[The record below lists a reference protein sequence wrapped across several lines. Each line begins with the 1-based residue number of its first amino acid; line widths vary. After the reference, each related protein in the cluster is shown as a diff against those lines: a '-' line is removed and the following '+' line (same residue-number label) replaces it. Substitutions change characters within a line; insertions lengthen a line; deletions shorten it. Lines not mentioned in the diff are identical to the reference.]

1 MSPDARR
8 RLTVGLFTVLIARS
22 ADAAPTFEQR
32 CLATKRKAA
41 ATKLAAK
48 LACAA
53 SAARA
58 AGSVDPA
65 CLLRADTRFTAAFPT
80 TSDCLGD
87 TSDVEATVDTCV
99 STLTG
104 DVPGTGRCPGAK
116 LRAVGKTSR
125 SQLRCLA
132 ADALR
137 PGTLVACRDKAA
149 SHLDVGLT
157 KAGSCATSG
166 SIQADLDSCQA
177 QIAVATPLHAD
188 TTTSTSS
195 TTSTSTSTTTSTST
209 STSTTLA
216 PVCGNGIVEGSEEC
230 DGASPPDCTIFGT
243 GLCAPPGSPT
253 ECTCC
258 SVGQCGGFGVTSP
271 CCPGYACV
279 GPIFAP
285 GMPSYCLPTCAQQA
299 DCPATN
305 TCIAGLCEPVL
316 PCSPD
321 CAAPAIC
328 VTYPFSPPA
337 SVCCVPSGVTCPATG
352 TTLFCCGADPFAG
365 SLACNF
371 ATNTCM

>member
-1 MSPDARR
+1 M
-8 RLTVGLFTVLIARS
+8 LTVGLFTALIARS

-53 SAARA
+53 SAARTD
-58 AGSVDPA
+58 GSVDPA
-65 CLLRADTRFTAAFPT
+65 CLLRAETRFTAAFPT

-87 TSDVEATVDTCV
+87 TSAVEASVDTCV

-116 LRAVGKTSR
+116 LRAVGKASR

-132 ADALR
+132 TDALR

-149 SHLDVGLT
+149 SHLAVGLT
-157 KAGSCATSG
+157 KAGSCATAS

-177 QIAVATPLHAD
+177 QIAIATPLHAD

-209 STSTTLA
+209 STSTTPA
-216 PVCGNGIVEGSEEC
+216 PVCGNGIVEGNEEC
-230 DGASPPDCTIFGT
+230 DGAAPPICTFFNPEV
-243 GLCAPPGSPT
+243 CAPPGSPQ

-258 SVGQCGGFGVTSP
+258 AVYQCGSSDFSAP
-271 CCPGYACV
+271 CCPGYACR
-279 GPIFAP
+279 GPFVQP
-285 GMPSYCLPTCAQQA
+285 GMPSYCLKTCAQQA
-299 DCPATN
+299 DCPATD
-305 TCIAGLCEPVL
+305 TCIEGLCEPVL
-316 PCSPD
+316 PCSND

-328 VTYPFSPPA
+328 ATYPFPTPA
-337 SVCCVPSGVTCPATG
+337 SVCCVPSGETCPAFG
-352 TTLFCCGADPFAG
+352 TTLYCCGADPLAG
-365 SLACNF
+365 YFGCNV
-371 ATNTCM
+371 ATDTCM